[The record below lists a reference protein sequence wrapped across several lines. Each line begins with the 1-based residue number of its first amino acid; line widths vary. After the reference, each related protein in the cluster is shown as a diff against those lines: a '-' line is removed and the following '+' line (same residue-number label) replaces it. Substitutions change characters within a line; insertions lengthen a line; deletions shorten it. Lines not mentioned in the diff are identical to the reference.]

1 MAAMAA
7 VGSCAGAVSW
17 TPALDKGCGSFQA
30 SRNSFL
36 SGAHHLPTA
45 CSTSQR
51 TVLPTPAIVCK
62 ESRIG
67 KAPIPI
73 PKGVTVTLKDKS
85 LEAKGPLG
93 LLTREYP
100 REVRL
105 EKEGEMVSVFRTDE
119 TRRSRQMHGLFRT
132 LTANMINGVS
142 TGFKKDLELIGVGYR
157 ASVAGQ
163 TLTMNLG
170 FSHPVVMEIPEGINV
185 KVEGNTRMNVSG
197 RDKELVGQFAASV
210 RRWRPP
216 EPYKGKGIKFQ
227 GEVIRRKAGKA
238 GKKK

>member
-1 MAAMAA
+1 VA
-7 VGSCAGAVSW
+7 
-17 TPALDKGCGSFQA
+17 
-30 SRNSFL
+30 
-36 SGAHHLPTA
+36 
-45 CSTSQR
+45 
-51 TVLPTPAIVCK
+51 PTPAITCK

-67 KAPIPI
+67 KAPISI
-73 PKGVTVTLKDKS
+73 PKGVTVKLTDRS

-100 REVRL
+100 REVKL
-105 EKEGEMVSVFRTDE
+105 QMEGDVVTVLRTVD
-119 TRRSRQMHGLFRT
+119 TRRSKEMHGLFRT

-157 ASVAGQ
+157 ASVQGQ

-170 FSHPVVMEIPEGINV
+170 YSHPVVMTIPEGITV
-185 KVEGNTRMNVSG
+185 KVESNTRMNISG
-197 RDKELVGQFAASV
+197 RDKELVGQFAASI
-210 RRWRPP
+210 RKWRPP